1 MPILVIGI
9 TLEGVGVYTLLLI
22 SANIAGLSII
32 RASFKYTNS
41 LAIV

>member
-9 TLEGVGVYTLLLI
+9 ILESIGIYALLLI
-22 SANIAGLSII
+22 FTNIVGLSII

>member
-9 TLEGVGVYTLLLI
+9 ILEGVGIYALLLI
-22 SANIAGLSII
+22 STNIVGLSII

>member
-1 MPILVIGI
+1 MLILVIGI
-9 TLEGVGVYTLLLI
+9 TLEGAGIYTLLLI
-22 SANIAGLSII
+22 STNIVGLSII

>member
-9 TLEGVGVYTLLLI
+9 ILEGVGVYALLLI
-22 SANIAGLSII
+22 STNIAGLSII

>member
-9 TLEGVGVYTLLLI
+9 ILEGVGIYALLLI
-22 SANIAGLSII
+22 STNIVGLSII
-32 RASFKYTNS
+32 RASFKYTNA